1 MMALPAFFARVVDSL
16 QPVTEVD
23 PDALRNKLD
32 HLRIRV
38 ELAVDDPAARCA
50 LMLAANLA
58 ARLYPRI
65 ELVVSSRLS
74 DAESLVSQARD
85 VVLAI
90 NPLAE
95 VEPPSTRALSTKST
109 RGAQEVGPR
118 VVSLHLGTSET
129 QGEQA
134 TESENDV
141 VVDAHGWDV
150 LVDPNAAHSVDNP
163 GHTLTWLAAAA
174 IGMAEVFRCVFAEE
188 LGERGRTASQPG
200 GFGLLNS
207 APADLATSKPTDS
220 SGPAPSE
227 SVDIGEVH
235 LIGAGAIGQAAAYAL
250 AQLNIDGC
258 IHVIDPET
266 ITLSNLQRYLL
277 TDADSVGAVKVEL
290 VGEVLTNGSLLTRN
304 VNTADGSAGALR
316 VLPFS
321 GRWGELPTH
330 VRADQVLVA
339 LDTARDRITVA
350 GTLPHHAYNAW
361 TQVADLGWSR
371 HERFG
376 ERPCLACLY
385 YPNSARP
392 SEHELI
398 SQALNQHPLRVLAY
412 LIYSMPIGFPLP
424 GMPAVAE
431 MPPPDESQR
440 WTEVSLLEDLISTGV
455 VSDDQ
460 RGLWENSTVGALYRD
475 GICAGGLL
483 PVGDLP
489 GDVLVPLAHQSALAG
504 ILLAAELIWSRT
516 PDFVNQRD
524 SSIEHRYDV
533 LRGFPQV
540 SARPR
545 ERTSNCI
552 CSDPFYLV
560 DNSSHPEL
568 TVETP

>member
-1 MMALPAFFARVVDSL
+1 MALPTFFARVADSL
-16 QPVTEVD
+16 RPVTEVD

-38 ELAVDDPAARCA
+38 ELAVDDPAARSA
-50 LMLAANLA
+50 FMLAANLA

-65 ELVVSSRLS
+65 ELAVSPKLS
-74 DAESLVSQARD
+74 DATSLVSQARD
-85 VVLAI
+85 AVLAI

-95 VEPPSTRALSTKST
+95 VEPPLTRAPSTTSVT
-109 RGAQEVGPR
+109 VPQQGGPR
-118 VVSLHLGTSET
+118 VVSLYLGLSDAA
-129 QGEQA
+129 GELT

-141 VVDAHGWDV
+141 AVDAHGWNV
-150 LVDPNAAHSVDNP
+150 LVDPNATHRVDDP
-163 GHTLTWLAAAA
+163 GHPLAWLAAAA

-200 GFGLLNS
+200 GFNLLNS
-207 APADLATSKPTDS
+207 VPVDLAAPLPARSTRPT
-220 SGPAPSE
+220 PSE

-235 LIGAGAIGQAAAYAL
+235 LIGAGAIGQATAYAL
-250 AQLNIDGC
+250 AHLNIVGC

-290 VGEVLTNGSLLTRN
+290 VSEVLTHGSFLTRHF
-304 VNTADGSAGALR
+304 NTSDGSAGALEVR
-316 VLPFS
+316 PFS
-321 GRWGELPTH
+321 GRWGDLPTH
-330 VRADQVLVA
+330 LNAGQVLVA

-385 YPNSARP
+385 YPNRARP

-412 LIYSMPIGFPLP
+412 LIYGIPIGFPLP
-424 GMPAVAE
+424 GMPAVADL
-431 MPPPDESQR
+431 PPPDESQR
-440 WTEVSLLEDLISTGV
+440 WSEVSLLEDLISARV
-455 VSDDQ
+455 VGDGQRDQ
-460 RGLWENSTVGALYRD
+460 WGNSTVGALYRD

-516 PDFVNQRD
+516 PDLANQRD

-540 SARPR
+540 AARPR
-545 ERTSNCI
+545 ELTSNCI
-552 CSDPFYLV
+552 CGDPFYLAAM
-560 DNSSHPEL
+560 SRQEEL
-568 TVETP
+568 TPEAP